1 MFRSEDEIEA
11 RLGLVKQLGM
21 WVLLFVLAALAESFT
36 AEQSAPPVPAA
47 RIPIVKKIE
56 PPPIEPS
63 VPIDPGPAEDAPR
76 DGYYAVEGSDEKYTT
91 DYFNSILAS
100 ESLGH
105 SGVRLW
111 HMHRPDGLLT
121 KKLFAVTALARDLRQ
136 HPVNSFLVG
145 IRPFETDNPW
155 LVAQTVAFRM
165 RYSLDKNLFDG
176 GYDEVWQTS
185 RQAYRL
191 LRGDCED
198 HAIVLSDWLEDLG
211 YEARVVVGSAGGDGH
226 AWVICRKD
234 GRTYL
239 LDATDKSNRRIFPYA
254 EQLSDYHPEW
264 MFDRDRL
271 WSYVG
276 SSTKPAYD
284 DSSWT
289 GAAVFKPNV
298 QANRSPAA
306 L

>member
-1 MFRSEDEIEA
+1 MFHSGDEIEA
-11 RLGLVKQLGM
+11 QLGLFKQLGG
-21 WVLLFVLAALAESFT
+21 WVLIFVLVTFMESFT
-36 AEQSAPPVPAA
+36 AEQSAPPAPAA
-47 RIPIVKKIE
+47 PIPAVKKIE

-76 DGYYAVEGSDEKYTT
+76 DGYYVVEGSDEKYTT
-91 DYFNSILAS
+91 DFFNSRRAS
-100 ESLGH
+100 EPISH
-105 SGVRLW
+105 SGVQLW
-111 HMHRPDGLLT
+111 HMRHPEGLLT
-121 KKLFAVTALARDLRQ
+121 KRLFAVTALARDLRQ

-165 RYSLDKNLFDG
+165 RYSLDKHLFDG

-198 HAIVLSDWLEDLG
+198 HAILLSDWLEDLG
-211 YEARVVVGSAGGDGH
+211 YEARVVVGHAGGGGH

-234 GRTYL
+234 GRAYL
-239 LDATDKSNRRIFPYA
+239 LDATDKRDRRIFPYA
-254 EQLSDYHPEW
+254 EQLNDYHPMW

-276 SSTKPAYD
+276 SNARPTYD
-284 DSSWT
+284 DSSWV
-289 GAAVFKPNV
+289 GAAAFK
-298 QANRSPAA
+298 QTLQTNRSPAA